1 VLADRVVVMRPQP
14 GRVFAEIEIDLA
26 RPRDRQSAAYDFAKR
41 RVMAALDRSL
51 DRKATIDDR
60 ETKSDAGSALWW

>member
-1 VLADRVVVMRPQP
+1 
-14 GRVFAEIEIDLA
+14 
-26 RPRDRQSAAYDFAKR
+26 
-41 RVMAALDRSL
+41 MAALDRSL